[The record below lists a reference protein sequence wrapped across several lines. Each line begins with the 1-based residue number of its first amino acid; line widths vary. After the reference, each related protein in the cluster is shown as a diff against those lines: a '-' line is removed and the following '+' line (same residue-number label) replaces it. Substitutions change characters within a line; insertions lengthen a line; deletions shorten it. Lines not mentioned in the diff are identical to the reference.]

1 MLVRNGDGVQDGLR
15 DSIECL
21 EEDHVHLKNIF
32 FHDSCRLASLKY
44 NDHSDPAKNHNVRMK
59 SYSMKLKKKFS
70 KK

>member
-1 MLVRNGDGVQDGLR
+1 MLVRNGDGVQDGLG

-44 NDHSDPAKNHNVRMK
+44 NDHGDPAKK
-59 SYSMKLKKKFS
+59 SQC
-70 KK
+70 